1 MNYRHGFHAGNFAD
15 VFKHAMLTRILV
27 YLTRKDA
34 PLRYID
40 THAGAGRYD
49 LASDAAKRSP
59 EWRDGVARIVKA
71 RPPAEVAAL
80 LRPYLDAVGSCD
92 DEGKPASYPGS
103 PALAQSLL
111 RPQDRLA
118 LCETHAEE
126 RAALIAALGRDRRL
140 SIVATDGYVA
150 LNAYVP
156 PKERRGL
163 ALIDPPFEEPDES
176 ARVEAALA
184 NALKKWPRGT
194 YALWRPIKA
203 SLDDARFLNAI
214 AALGA
219 PEHPAARTRRRRRRA
234 RRPFAEPAQPNGAPG
249 RQSAVRTH
257 RGSARPHA
265 VAGADAEARRGR
277 RIRLPMADAARVGPS
292 ARGDVRPPAR
302 RGQAI
307 DGVREVIS
315 VRRADPQRR
324 LRVPCSKR
332 IRRQPSR
339 SSDSRRRSTSSERR
353 SSAVAGS
360 SRQDAPAPSPARR
373 CLSRW
378 RLVWRPSRR
387 PG

>member
-15 VFKHAMLTRILV
+15 VFKHAILARILV

-59 EWRDGVARIVKA
+59 EWRDGVGRIVKA

-80 LRPYLDAVGSCD
+80 LRPYLDAVGPCD
-92 DEGKPASYPGS
+92 DDGRPASYPGS
-103 PALAQSLL
+103 PALAQRLL

-118 LCETHAEE
+118 LSEAHPEE
-126 RAALIAALGRDRRL
+126 REALVAALGRDRRL

-163 ALIDPPFEEPDES
+163 VLIDPPFEEPDES

-184 NALKKWPRGT
+184 GALTKWPRGT

-203 SLDDARFLNAI
+203 PLEDARFLNAI

-219 PEHPAARTRRRRRRA
+219 PNILRLEIDVGAV
-234 RRPFAEPAQPNGAPG
+234 APG
-249 RQSAVRTH
+249 AHSPNPLGRT
-257 RGSARPHA
+257 GLLVVNPPFELI
-265 VAGADAEARRGR
+265 AEARVL
-277 RIRLPMADAARVGPS
+277 LPWLAQALKRAAGGGFVCQWLT
-292 ARGDVRPPAR
+292 PPA
-302 RGQAI
+302 
-307 DGVREVIS
+307 
-315 VRRADPQRR
+315 
-324 LRVPCSKR
+324 
-332 IRRQPSR
+332 
-339 SSDSRRRSTSSERR
+339 
-353 SSAVAGS
+353 
-360 SRQDAPAPSPARR
+360 
-373 CLSRW
+373 
-378 RLVWRPSRR
+378 
-387 PG
+387 

>member
-15 VFKHAMLTRILV
+15 VFKHAILTRILV

-49 LASDAAKRSP
+49 LASEAAKRSP
-59 EWRDGVARIVKA
+59 EWRDGVARVVKA

-80 LRPYLDAVGSCD
+80 LRPYLDAVGPCD
-92 DEGKPASYPGS
+92 GDGRPAAYPGS

-118 LCETHAEE
+118 LCEAHPEE

-163 ALIDPPFEEPDES
+163 VLIDPPFEEPDEG
-176 ARVEAALA
+176 ARIEAALA
-184 NALKKWPRGT
+184 GALTKWPRGT

-203 SLDDARFLNAI
+203 SLDDARFLNGI

-219 PEHPAARTRRRRRRA
+219 PNILRLELDVGAV
-234 RRPFAEPAQPNGAPG
+234 APG
-249 RQSAVRTH
+249 AHSPNPLSRT
-257 RGSARPHA
+257 GLLVVNPPFELI
-265 VAGADAEARRGR
+265 AEARVLMPWLAQALKR
-277 RIRLPMADAARVGPS
+277 AAGGGFVCQWLT
-292 ARGDVRPPAR
+292 PP
-302 RGQAI
+302 
-307 DGVREVIS
+307 
-315 VRRADPQRR
+315 
-324 LRVPCSKR
+324 
-332 IRRQPSR
+332 
-339 SSDSRRRSTSSERR
+339 T
-353 SSAVAGS
+353 
-360 SRQDAPAPSPARR
+360 
-373 CLSRW
+373 
-378 RLVWRPSRR
+378 
-387 PG
+387 